1 MGEGAVLASLVDLE
15 EPDDGRQQDDGRLD
29 EEVSLLLYPCTVQVE
44 HDGVGGF
51 VGIGDVRHEGG
62 IDGITAMRLVRVVE
76 VDDEELGLHLIG
88 IEVPQEMVVG
98 DLREVW
104 ELVMRWILIV
114 CSDLGR
120 NRVGFL
126 SMIKLPRAKS
136 SYPFGTI

>member
-1 MGEGAVLASLVDLE
+1 
-15 EPDDGRQQDDGRLD
+15 
-29 EEVSLLLYPCTVQVE
+29 
-44 HDGVGGF
+44 
-51 VGIGDVRHEGG
+51 
-62 IDGITAMRLVRVVE
+62 
-76 VDDEELGLHLIG
+76 
-88 IEVPQEMVVG
+88 MVVG
-98 DLREVW
+98 DLREVG

>member
-1 MGEGAVLASLVDLE
+1 
-15 EPDDGRQQDDGRLD
+15 
-29 EEVSLLLYPCTVQVE
+29 
-44 HDGVGGF
+44 
-51 VGIGDVRHEGG
+51 
-62 IDGITAMRLVRVVE
+62 MRLVRVVE
-76 VDDEELGLHLIG
+76 VYDEELGLHLIG